1 MVSYCLIGESGR
13 KHKTP
18 LIHKSHK
25 FVMVKSR
32 YAKSL
37 IQLVNENHIL
47 FVFMMAV
54 AVRRVQ
60 LRKGNHR
67 NFTLYTAKQL
77 MKVH

>member
-1 MVSYCLIGESGR
+1 
-13 KHKTP
+13 
-18 LIHKSHK
+18 
-25 FVMVKSR
+25 MVKSR

-37 IQLVNENHIL
+37 IQLLNENHIL

-54 AVRRVQ
+54 AVAERRVQ

-77 MKVH
+77 IKVHRTIVAMGNDK